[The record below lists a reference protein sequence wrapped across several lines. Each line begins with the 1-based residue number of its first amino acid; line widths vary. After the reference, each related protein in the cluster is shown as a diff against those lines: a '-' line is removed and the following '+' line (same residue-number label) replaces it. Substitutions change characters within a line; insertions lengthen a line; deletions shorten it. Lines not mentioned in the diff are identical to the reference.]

1 MLGRPLLVGHNI
13 RRFDCLVLARV
24 LDEFELKSTFQAG
37 IVGFLDSLP
46 LTRQLLKDSG
56 VRSFKQENLVKT
68 VLGISYAAHDALGD
82 VQALQK
88 LYWALGPTASQI
100 QQHTFSMDSLR
111 SKGSKDGSCVNVKS
125 DSGADLP
132 LIQCYN

>member
-1 MLGRPLLVGHNI
+1 MFGRPLLVGHNI

-24 LDEFELKSTFQAG
+24 LDEFDLKATFQAG

-56 VRSFKQENLVKT
+56 ICSFKQENLIKT

-88 LYWALGPTASQI
+88 LYWALRPTASQI
-100 QQHTFSMDSLR
+100 QKHIFSLDSLCN
-111 SKGSKDGSCVNVKS
+111 KGTKDRIK
-125 DSGADLP
+125 
-132 LIQCYN
+132 